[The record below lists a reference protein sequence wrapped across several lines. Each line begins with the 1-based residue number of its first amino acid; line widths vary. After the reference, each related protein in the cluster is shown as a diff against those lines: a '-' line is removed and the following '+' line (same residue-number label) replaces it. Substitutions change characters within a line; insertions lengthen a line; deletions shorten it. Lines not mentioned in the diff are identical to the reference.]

1 MDTVTQTDDA
11 RIAARYGKRSPLDLV
26 LAIVGGLA
34 VLGAIGL
41 VIATGLTRS
50 NPPVAGMVRSFEVVS
65 PSEITAELV
74 IQRET
79 PADAVECR
87 LFAQAPSYETVAEDV
102 VRVEPG
108 TEHLTTVNVSLQT
121 VKEATSIS
129 LDACRVVP

>member
-1 MDTVTQTDDA
+1 MDTVTQSDEA
-11 RIAARYGKRSPLDLV
+11 RIAARYAKRSPLDLV
-26 LAIVGGLA
+26 LALVGGLA

-79 PADAVECR
+79 PGDAVECR
-87 LFAQAPSYETVAEDV
+87 LFAQAPSYETVAEDIIS
-102 VRVEPG
+102 VEPG
-108 TEHLTTVNVSLQT
+108 TDHLTTVNVTLQT